1 MFCRS
6 LFVFLSI
13 FSWPLCCLFF
23 CLLATVLSVL
33 LSLGH
38 CVVFPSVSWPLCCLS
53 FFDLRILITLWYLQT
68 LRQFN
73 RIIVSRREIAVIS
86 EIRPTFVTAGYNI
99 SKRGARWLYLDRLNI
114 LLRRQMSSSWISA
127 RACNLQQLLIRNNM
141 LGVVAHCKATFPAL
155 FIILLVSCVQSTE
168 NVDI

>member
-1 MFCRS
+1 MCNVLLIVVC
-6 LFVFLSI
+6 LFVYFLLATVLSVLLSLGHCVVCSSV
-13 FSWPLCCLFF
+13 SWPLCCLFF

-38 CVVFPSVSWPLCCLS
+38 CVVFPSSIYVFLLP
-53 FFDLRILITLWYLQT
+53 LWYLQT

-73 RIIVSRREIAVIS
+73 RIIVSRREIPVIS

-114 LLRRQMSSSWISA
+114 LLRRLMSSS
-127 RACNLQQLLIRNNM
+127 
-141 LGVVAHCKATFPAL
+141 
-155 FIILLVSCVQSTE
+155 
-168 NVDI
+168 

>member
-13 FSWPLCCLFF
+13 FSWPLCCLSF
-23 CLLATVLSVL
+23 CLLATVLFVL

-38 CVVFPSVSWPLCCLS
+38 CVVFPSSIYVFLLP
-53 FFDLRILITLWYLQT
+53 LWYLQT

-73 RIIVSRREIAVIS
+73 RIIVSRREIPVIS

-114 LLRRQMSSSWISA
+114 LLRRLMSSSWISA